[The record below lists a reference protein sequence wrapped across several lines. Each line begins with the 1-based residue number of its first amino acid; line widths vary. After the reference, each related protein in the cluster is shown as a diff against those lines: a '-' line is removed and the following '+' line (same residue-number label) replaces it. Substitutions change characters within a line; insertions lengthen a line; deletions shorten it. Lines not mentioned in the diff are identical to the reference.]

1 MAKEIYKIIYTSC
14 MGTLINYNNKNILID
29 SIISPN
35 ILPYPTVDKDILMNI
50 VKKKP
55 PFSSIDLILITH
67 EHKEHFQPDLVCQI
81 LSACSEATLIAPKA
95 VIADM
100 RKSKYFKKRFI
111 TQLISI
117 DLDHNKSIDLSI
129 KNIRLIITRLMHDDQ
144 NKYKYIQNITF
155 LLYLGE
161 HRILHV
167 GDSLPDV
174 AIFRES
180 ELINKDITCL
190 IVPFIFLITESGVEA
205 ISSINP
211 RYLLATHFP
220 MREHDV
226 NKRFENAQ
234 EIKDNPLSPFPKNTY
249 LLSESMTEILLK

>member
-1 MAKEIYKIIYTSC
+1 MAKEMYKIIHTSC
-14 MGTLINYNNKNILID
+14 MGTLINFNNKNILID

-35 ILPYPTVDKDILMNI
+35 ILPYPTVNKDILMNM
-50 VKKKP
+50 VQKNT
-55 PFSSIDLILITH
+55 PFESIDLILITH

-81 LSACSEATLIAPKA
+81 LSACLEATLIAPKA
-95 VIADM
+95 VIAEM

-117 DLDHNKSIDLSI
+117 DLDDNKSIDLSI
-129 KNIRLIITRLMHDDQ
+129 KNIKMIITRLMHDDQ
-144 NKYKYIQNITF
+144 SKYKHVQNIAF
-155 LLYLGE
+155 LIYLGE

-167 GDSLPDV
+167 GDSLPDIS
-174 AIFRES
+174 IFRES
-180 ELINKDITCL
+180 ELINKDVTCL
-190 IVPFIFLITESGVEA
+190 IVPFIFLITESGVEV

-220 MREHDV
+220 LSEYDT

-234 EIKDNPLSPFPKNTY
+234 EIKNNSLSPFPKNTY
-249 LLSESMTEILLK
+249 LLTESMSEVLLK